1 MAARQLKARTNY
13 RGGQVVTAPDLAS
26 ARQIVP
32 AADASKQLVPP
43 LLRPGD
49 SANYA
54 AGTGSEE
61 PGAMEQPISLP
72 IGVRLMPLTTHSD
85 SRGDLTEIIRNEW
98 CETPPPEQ
106 WTVTRTGP
114 NVMRGV
120 HVHTRNWD
128 YACVVKGEMIV
139 GLHDLRSKQP
149 TVSSALLR
157 LSGARLQALVIP
169 PGVAHGFY
177 APGDSTLVLGASIC
191 SDGSDDRACSW
202 NSPELGLDWPCTA
215 PELSARDRDAGSY
228 AALKTAL
235 HAAVAV
241 HP

>member
-1 MAARQLKARTNY
+1 LIRLE
-13 RGGQVVTAPDLAS
+13 
-26 ARQIVP
+26 
-32 AADASKQLVPP
+32 
-43 LLRPGD
+43 D
-49 SANYA
+49 SAKHA
-54 AGTGSEE
+54 AGTETEE
-61 PGAMEQPISLP
+61 PGVMEQPISLP

-98 CETPPPEQ
+98 HGTPLPVQ
-106 WTVTRTGP
+106 WIVIRTGP
-114 NVMRGV
+114 NTMRGV
-120 HVHTRNWD
+120 HLHASKWD
-128 YACVVKGEMIV
+128 YACVVAGEMIV

-149 TVSSALLR
+149 AGSAALLH

-177 APGDSTLVLGASIC
+177 APGDSTLVLGASTY
-191 SDGSDDRACSW
+191 SDGSDDRACRW
-202 NSPELGLDWPCTA
+202 DSPELGLDWPCTA

-235 HAAVAV
+235 HAVAAV

>member
-1 MAARQLKARTNY
+1 MAT
-13 RGGQVVTAPDLAS
+13 PAS
-26 ARQIVP
+26 
-32 AADASKQLVPP
+32 SWCTLP
-43 LLRPGD
+43 LLRPED
-49 SANYA
+49 SAKY
-54 AGTGSEE
+54 AGTESEE

-72 IGVRLMPLTTHSD
+72 SGVKLLPLTTHSD

-98 CETPPPEQ
+98 YETPPPVQ

-120 HVHTRNWD
+120 HVHPRNWD
-128 YACVVKGEMIV
+128 YACVVAGEMIV
-139 GLHDLRSKQP
+139 GLHDLRSDQP
-149 TVSSALLR
+149 AVSSALLR

-177 APGDSTLVLGASIC
+177 APGDSTLVLGASIYA
-191 SDGSDDRACSW
+191 DESDDQACSW

-235 HAAVAV
+235 HAAAAV